1 MLPSVLVLILSYN
14 GKNLLIDSV
23 QSYLDCEYPNFA
35 VAVIDNG
42 STDGTGDFIRSQ
54 YPDVIFMR
62 SEKNLGYSGGMNLG
76 LVYAFEQ
83 NNYDYVLITNNDVIA
98 DKQIITAL
106 VETATANPGTAF
118 TTGKVYYYERPNVF
132 QTVGKSSHPTLVR
145 GEHLGRGE
153 KDLGQFD
160 MDTEL
165 AFCDD
170 IFWLVSREV
179 YLTTGGYDTDFFLQ
193 AEDFDWQLRA
203 KKAGFKIMYS
213 HKAKLWHKES
223 MTIGKSSPLKAY
235 YDARNPMIAIMK
247 NCNSTQINRYVIDKS
262 YKLIFKSIPK
272 TFIKGHI
279 SKAFASMFGLLSA
292 YKYYIISR
300 INKII

>member
-1 MLPSVLVLILSYN
+1 MHPSVLVLILSYN
-14 GKNLLIDSV
+14 GKELLIDAV
-23 QSYLDCEYPNFA
+23 QSYLDCEYPNFK

-42 STDGTGDFIRSQ
+42 STDGTEDFIRNN
-54 YPDVIFMR
+54 YPNVVFMR
-62 SEKNLGYSGGMNLG
+62 SEKNLGYSGGMNIG
-76 LVYAFEQ
+76 LAYAFEQ

-98 DKQIITAL
+98 DKQIIAAL

-153 KDLGQFD
+153 KDLGQYD

-203 KKAGFKIMYS
+203 KKYGFKIMYS

-247 NCNSTQINRYVIDKS
+247 NCEPNVVKIFCRNR
-262 YKLIFKSIPK
+262 IFNVMLPSIARHV
-272 TFIKGHI
+272 IKGHI
-279 SKAFASMFGLLSA
+279 ALSYSMTKGLLSVL
-292 YKYYIISR
+292 IW
-300 INKII
+300 KIKHHKRQ

>member
-1 MLPSVLVLILSYN
+1 MHPSVLVLILSYN
-14 GKNLLIDSV
+14 GKNFLIDAV
-23 QSYLDCEYPNFA
+23 QSYLDCEYPNFK

-42 STDGTGDFIRSQ
+42 STDGTEDFIRNN
-54 YPDVIFMR
+54 YPNVVFMR

-118 TTGKVYYYERPNVF
+118 TTGKVYYYERPNIF

-145 GEHLGRGE
+145 GEHIGRGE
-153 KDLGQFD
+153 NDLGQFD

-170 IFWLVSREV
+170 IFWLVSRDV
-179 YLTTGGYDTDFFLQ
+179 
-193 AEDFDWQLRA
+193 
-203 KKAGFKIMYS
+203 
-213 HKAKLWHKES
+213 
-223 MTIGKSSPLKAY
+223 
-235 YDARNPMIAIMK
+235 
-247 NCNSTQINRYVIDKS
+247 
-262 YKLIFKSIPK
+262 
-272 TFIKGHI
+272 
-279 SKAFASMFGLLSA
+279 
-292 YKYYIISR
+292 
-300 INKII
+300 